1 MIRKR
6 YLYFYVSI
14 YLSIN
19 RICNY
24 KVSVFIFCFL
34 FTSIYN
40 CFIYLSSPVSS
51 RGKDQWQK
59 FEFVGKRIKAFSVI
73 DTLKPSTIQLAVYLS
88 IFALSIYLSI
98 ANQFVNMDIYRY
110 IHKWIGRYIYIIILY
125 NFIDSEGDGWTESVA
140 DRDLVRYRGK
150 DR

>member
-88 IFALSIYLSI
+88 IFALSVYLSI
-98 ANQFVNMDIYRY
+98 YPLRTNLWIWMY
-110 IHKWIGRYIYIIILY
+110 INIYINGMKDTYISSFYITSLIVREIVGQ
-125 NFIDSEGDGWTESVA
+125 NPWQTEI
-140 DRDLVRYRGK
+140 
-150 DR
+150 